1 MKISDHKTLGIFCL
15 AASLMMLNAFQSQA
29 AMGNTFI
36 EGDLEYTVLTEDSST
51 GTVSAKLNNYSA
63 QNVSIPSTVEN
74 GSITYTVTTIG
85 EYAFQHAQM
94 PTITIPDSVITIEHA
109 AFAGSALEYITIPDS
124 VIT

>member
-1 MKISDHKTLGIFCL
+1 MAKYALASLFVSYGYHKEWQKINHKILMKISDHKTLGIFCL

-63 QNVSIPSTVEN
+63 QNVS
-74 GSITYTVTTIG
+74 
-85 EYAFQHAQM
+85 
-94 PTITIPDSVITIEHA
+94 
-109 AFAGSALEYITIPDS
+109 
-124 VIT
+124 